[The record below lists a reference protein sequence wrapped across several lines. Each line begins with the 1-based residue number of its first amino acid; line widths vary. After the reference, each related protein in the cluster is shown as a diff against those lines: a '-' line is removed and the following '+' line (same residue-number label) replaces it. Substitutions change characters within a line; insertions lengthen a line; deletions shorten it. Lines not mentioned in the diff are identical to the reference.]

1 LNSTG
6 DREHELAARLDRL
19 GRRNAEAFVELQ
31 HAFTPGN
38 QMRNDAVW
46 RWR

>member
-31 HAFTPGN
+31 HAFTLGN